1 MKQFYFM
8 SGLPRSGSTLLT
20 ALLNQNPEIHASTN
34 SPLLDTIHYTEEYLL
49 YNSEQYKATPN
60 PEGAYKVL
68 SSIPYNYYFN
78 TPQDIIIDKSRGW
91 VNQIQHIQDYI
102 TTEPKIICPVRNIQ
116 DILSSFLNLI
126 CNSKTTSFIDENLI
140 RNNIE
145 ISNDNRC
152 DYLMSSQGIIG
163 QSYNALL
170 ECFRKGNNQYLL
182 LIDYDDLVRNP
193 QHELNRIYE
202 FIGLSSYCHSFE
214 NVSTKQDENDNV
226 YKLENMHSVRDT
238 VEKIHRDNTKYL
250 SENIMDKYNHMEFW
264 KKQRT
269 QKYSVFGL

>member
-1 MKQFYFM
+1 M

-49 YNSEQYKATPN
+49 YTSEQYKATPN

-68 SSIPYNYYFN
+68 SSIPDNYYFN

-91 VNQIQHIQDYI
+91 VNQIQHIKDYI
-102 TTEPKIICPVRNIQ
+102 TEEPKIICPVRNIQ

-126 CNSKTTSFIDENLI
+126 YQSKITSFVDNGLI
-140 RNNIE
+140 RNGIK

-152 DYLMSSQGIIG
+152 DYLMSPQGIIG

-170 ECFRKGNNQYLL
+170 ECYRKGNSKYLL
-182 LIDYDDLVRNP
+182 LIEYDDLVKNP
-193 QHELNRIYE
+193 QQELNKIYD
-202 FIGLSSYCHSFE
+202 FLNIPKFTHNFS
-214 NVSTKQDENDNV
+214 NITAKRDENDEV
-226 YKLENMHSVRDT
+226 YQLENMHKVRSK
-238 VEKIHRDNTKYL
+238 VEKIHRDNSKYL
-250 SENIMDKYNHMEFW
+250 SDYVMNKYNHMEFW
-264 KKQRT
+264 KKRT
-269 QKYSVFGL
+269 QSYSIFGL